1 MIKFLQ
7 SGGDLPPFQY
17 YRPVTVTTPSGSVAQ
32 PQGATASTK
41 ETKSDALTD
50 KDVLKAL
57 DKIDGLPSDMSVL
70 KSSVV
75 SALGTDSGFSI
86 FGSSDS
92 LFGSINQIAT
102 QYADTLLGIK
112 IANFSKKKYDDI
124 KKTLDQNGGLN
135 EIAVTDSGGV
145 LVTDRDGEISQISID
160 TYL

>member
-1 MIKFLQ
+1 
-7 SGGDLPPFQY
+7 
-17 YRPVTVTTPSGSVAQ
+17 
-32 PQGATASTK
+32 
-41 ETKSDALTD
+41 
-50 KDVLKAL
+50 
-57 DKIDGLPSDMSVL
+57 MSVL
-70 KSSVV
+70 KSGLI